1 MHTTLIET
9 GQLADLLAQH
19 AAIVLD
25 CRFDVSRPDAGEA
38 AWRQGHIP
46 GACYVHLDAD
56 MAAAPDKSSGR
67 HPLPDPEFFRTRL
80 EAFGIAP
87 ETQVVVYD
95 DAGGAIA
102 GRMWWLLRWVGHAAV
117 AVLDGGLPKWVR
129 EARPLSQDRP
139 AAARASYPVRPNDA
153 LWVSTAEVEAG
164 LERKT
169 LQVVDARD
177 PDRFAGRVEPLDA
190 KAGHIP
196 GSQNLPFRGN
206 LNADG
211 TFRSRADLRAR
222 FAALSGTAAP
232 VCHSCG
238 SGVTA
243 CHNLLAMAHAGLEP
257 GRLYVGSWSAW
268 IRDPQRPIAAG
279 DS

>member
-1 MHTTLIET
+1 MYTTLIKT
-9 GQLADLLAQH
+9 GQLADLLAQN

-25 CRFDVSRPDAGEA
+25 CRFDVGHPDAGEA
-38 AWRQGHIP
+38 AWREGHIP
-46 GACYVHLDAD
+46 SARYAHLDTD
-56 MAAAPDKSSGR
+56 MAAAPDASSGR
-67 HPLPDPEFFRTRL
+67 HPLPDPEAFQTRL
-80 EAFGIAP
+80 EAFGITPGA
-87 ETQVVVYD
+87 QVVVYD

-117 AVLDGGLPKWVR
+117 AVLDGGLPQWVQ
-129 EARPLSQDRP
+129 EARALSQDRP
-139 AAARASYPVRPNDA
+139 SAARACHPIRPNDA
-153 LWVSTAEVEAG
+153 LWVSTEDIEAG
-164 LERKT
+164 LEQKT

-177 PDRFAGRVEPLDA
+177 SDRFAGRIEPLDA

-196 GSQNLPFRGN
+196 NSQNLPFRGN

-211 TFRSRADLRAR
+211 TFRSRADLRER
-222 FAALSGTAAP
+222 FAALSANPQP

-268 IRDPQRPIAAG
+268 IRNPERPIATG
-279 DS
+279 DA

>member
-9 GQLADLLAQH
+9 GQLADLLAQN

-25 CRFDVSRPDAGEA
+25 CRFDVSRPEAGEA

-46 GACYVHLDAD
+46 DAHYAHLDAD
-56 MAAAPDKSSGR
+56 MAAAPDESSGR
-67 HPLPDPEFFRTRL
+67 HPLPDPELFQTRL

-129 EARPLSQDRP
+129 EARPLSQECP
-139 AAARASYPVRPNDA
+139 AAARASHPVRPNDA
-153 LWVSTAEVEAG
+153 LWISTADVETG
-164 LERKT
+164 LERKA

-196 GSQNLPFRGN
+196 GSRNLPFRSN

-211 TFRSRADLRAR
+211 TFLSRADLRAR
-222 FAALSGTAAP
+222 FAALSETAGP

-279 DS
+279 DG

>member
-9 GQLADLLAQH
+9 GQLADLLAQD

-25 CRFDVSRPDAGEA
+25 CRFDVGRPDAGEA
-38 AWRQGHIP
+38 AWREGHIP
-46 GACYVHLDAD
+46 GAHYVHLDAD
-56 MAAAPDKSSGR
+56 MAAAPDESSGR
-67 HPLPDPEFFRTRL
+67 HPLPDPEAFQAKL
-80 EAFGIAP
+80 EACGITP
-87 ETQVVVYD
+87 EAQVVVYD

-102 GRMWWLLRWVGHAAV
+102 GRMWWLLRWAGHAAV
-117 AVLDGGLPKWVR
+117 AVLDGGLPKWAQ
-129 EARPLSQDRP
+129 EARPLSQDCP
-139 AAARASYPVRPNDA
+139 AATRAIHPVAPNDA
-153 LWVSTAEVEAG
+153 LWISTEGIEAG
-164 LERKT
+164 LGQKT
-169 LQVVDARD
+169 LHVIDARD
-177 PDRFAGRVEPLDA
+177 PDRFAGRIEPLDT

-196 GSQNLPFRGN
+196 GAQNLPFRDN

-211 TFRSRADLRAR
+211 TFRSPGDLRER
-222 FAALSGTAAP
+222 FAALSESPRT

-268 IRDPQRPIAAG
+268 IRDPRRPIAAG
-279 DS
+279 DA